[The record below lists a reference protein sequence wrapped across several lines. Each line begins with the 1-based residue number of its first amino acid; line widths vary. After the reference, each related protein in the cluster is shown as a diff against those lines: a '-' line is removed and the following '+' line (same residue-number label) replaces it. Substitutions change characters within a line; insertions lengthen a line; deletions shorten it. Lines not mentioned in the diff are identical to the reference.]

1 MKAIFLSKG
10 YLLFLLLTVCFIG
23 CKRDDALENNQIDS
37 IQNLRYVVQG
47 EHAKVAWDASEHTF
61 SHYIIELSRLAD
73 FSMLNQT
80 QTVDNSAQ
88 EYVFWKLDPGEDYY
102 CRIKRVDDKSE
113 TEWSTVTFNTSESN
127 ILVPVQR
134 EDVDGDVVRIRW
146 DPISTDIKLSKITLK
161 PTLGLIQEHMLSPTD
176 LGNKYINVGDLD
188 ADMAYEV
195 RLYDG
200 DFVVGKT
207 SFVTMAVPV
216 NGVWTLS
223 PHSDLITAI
232 ETSAPGD
239 RLLLNPGV
247 YDLST
252 LSPRILDKVISLE
265 GLDETDMPQ
274 LYARNFLLTGARSGI
289 SFKNLNI
296 SGARIDE
303 YNTELPNSQDHLW
316 NTWLVSLNEASA
328 NFDAITFDNCVIRN
342 YSAGLFQMNDN
353 NRPPHKVG
361 NAITVNNCVVYDLGA
376 DNDSPTLRINAAQVL
391 EIAITNSTFYRT
403 NRLFVKIDA
412 ERNPANVIDFTFRNN
427 TVHDSWAGGSF
438 DFLAVKAPSKFLLE
452 NNNLSDMTSSGN
464 FFPNFAYVANDFD
477 KRIINTNFFNVLS
490 KSTIYGSN
498 QSNMPVHSWELRHPN
513 TRWNEVLPAFIM
525 NDDNDENPNSIQ
537 AYTVSYD
544 PGYADADNGDFTV
557 SASSALR
564 AVDGG
569 NAIGDPRWW

>member
-10 YLLFLLLTVCFIG
+10 HLLFLWLTVCFIG
-23 CKRDDALENNQIDS
+23 CKKDNALESNQTDP
-37 IQNLRYVVQG
+37 IQNLRYIVQG
-47 EHAKVAWDASEHTF
+47 EHAKVAWDPSEHAF
-61 SHYIIELSRLAD
+61 SHYTIELSRLAD
-73 FSMLNQT
+73 FSVLNQT

-102 CRIKRVDDKSE
+102 CRIKRVKDESE
-113 TEWSTVTFNTSESN
+113 TEWSTVNFNTSESN

-252 LSPRILDKVISLE
+252 LIPRILDKVISLE

-316 NTWLVSLNEASA
+316 NTWLVSLDEASA
-328 NFDAITFDNCVIRN
+328 NLDAITFDNCVIGN

-361 NAITVNNCVVYDLGA
+361 NAIAVNNCVVYDLGA

-391 EIAITNSTFYRT
+391 EIAVTNSTFYRT